1 MSRFTSEW
9 QTGFKNYIQSIFGGT
24 SEEET
29 APCPCTRCRCM
40 SYRTQKEVRTHVAL
54 RGFDESF
61 IQGEGNGPPL
71 LVEKDNADEGARD
84 HADGSHELISSL
96 ISGVVHGEVI
106 GNDEEDPNG
115 SAKKLYR
122 LLEEAK
128 KELYPGCKEVTKV
141 SFIVMLFQIKCMD
154 GLSNNCLERILR
166 LFLLVLPDGHCL
178 PTSLDKVRKVVRDL
192 GLDYQKIHACV
203 NDCVLFHGDY
213 AERDKCPTCG
223 ESRWKESGVLKRMV
237 LLSLLADRSV
247 FHVRSFVIFH
257 LFLVCKDYT

>member
-29 APCPCTRCRCM
+29 ALCPCTRCRCM
-40 SYRTQKEVRTHVAL
+40 SYGTQKEVRTHMAV

-71 LVEKDNADEGARD
+71 LVEKDNADEGMRD

-96 ISGVVHGEVI
+96 INGVVHGEVI
-106 GNDEEDPNG
+106 GNDEEDPNE

-192 GLDYQKIHACV
+192 GLDYQKIHASV
-203 NDCVLFHGDY
+203 NDCVLFRGDY
-213 AERDKCPTCG
+213 ADWIHVQPMVSLGGKGPILLKMLSPLALVADK
-223 ESRWKESGVLKRMV
+223 
-237 LLSLLADRSV
+237 SV
-247 FHVRSFVIFH
+247 FHVRSCRISH
-257 LFLVCKDYT
+257 LLLGCKDCL